1 MAQQARMSIK
11 IRPEEPSE
19 ADAIAALTA
28 AAFREAAHG
37 SQVEHLIV
45 AALREA
51 GQLAVSLVAEG
62 GGAIVGHVAVSPVSI
77 DDGST
82 GWYGLGPISVA
93 PERQRQGIG
102 SLLMQAALKE
112 LRGLGAAGCVVLGDP
127 GYYGRFGFRAEPA
140 LVLPGVPPEY
150 FQAIAFG
157 DAVPAGRV
165 AYHQA
170 FDIEG

>member
-11 IRPEEPSE
+11 IRPEEPPE
-19 ADAIAALTA
+19 AGAIAALTA
-28 AAFREAAHG
+28 AAFREAAYG

-51 GQLAVSLVAEG
+51 GQLAVSLVAEDS
-62 GGAIVGHVAVSPVSI
+62 GAIVGHVAVSPVSI
-77 DDGST
+77 DDGAA

-112 LRGLGAAGCVVLGDP
+112 LRRLGAAGCVVLGDP
-127 GYYGRFGFRAEPA
+127 GYYGRFGFKAEPA

-150 FQAIAFG
+150 FQTIAFG
-157 DAVPAGRV
+157 DTVPAGRV
-165 AYHQA
+165 TYHQA